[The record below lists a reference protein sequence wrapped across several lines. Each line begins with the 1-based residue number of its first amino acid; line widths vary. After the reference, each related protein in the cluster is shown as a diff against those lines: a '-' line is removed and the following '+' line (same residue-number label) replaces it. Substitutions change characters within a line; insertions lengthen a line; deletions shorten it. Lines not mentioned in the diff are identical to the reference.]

1 MINRIT
7 APEFHP
13 IENVNL
19 IHPQRATLSN
29 GAELF
34 VFNAGDQELVRIQWV
49 FENAP
54 FQPAQ
59 PTLNAALSALML
71 EGTSRYSSAQIAEKI
86 EFYGAYLFPEY
97 SFDHTSLNLITLNK
111 HLNQLLPFVMEVL
124 NDMTFPQQ
132 EIDTYA
138 RNSKQALKISLQKND
153 YVARRAFN
161 HALFGDTNYGYN
173 QELSDFDRL
182 NRHAL
187 LTTYQQYMVPANCT
201 IFVAGKVDDSSL
213 RFIRNEIEQGW
224 MARGEKPAIQ
234 APTFPVP
241 VARQELIEREK
252 AIQSAIRIGQLSI
265 QRSDPDFPALQ
276 VLNTL
281 LGGYFGSRLMM
292 NIREDKGYTYGV
304 GSGIGS
310 MKQAAFFTISSEV
323 GTDVCAETL
332 MEIEYELNRLRE
344 EEVSAEELTL
354 VKNYLLG
361 SMLGSLEDVFSHAD
375 KFKQVYFSGLGL
387 DYYDYYTQQVQ
398 DITPARLQALARQHL
413 DYDKMIKIIVGKIK
427 S

>member
-182 NRHAL
+182 NRQAL
-187 LTTYQQYMVPANCT
+187 LSTYQQYMVPANCT

-213 RFIRNEIEQGW
+213 RLIRHEIEQGW

-234 APTFPVP
+234 APTIPLPVARKELIDREKAIQWTILAARKLVDSSLRCIRRVIEQGCMVGGEKRATQAPPFPLP
-241 VARQELIEREK
+241 VARQELLEREK

-281 LGGYFGSRLMM
+281 L
-292 NIREDKGYTYGV
+292 
-304 GSGIGS
+304 
-310 MKQAAFFTISSEV
+310 
-323 GTDVCAETL
+323 
-332 MEIEYELNRLRE
+332 
-344 EEVSAEELTL
+344 
-354 VKNYLLG
+354 
-361 SMLGSLEDVFSHAD
+361 
-375 KFKQVYFSGLGL
+375 
-387 DYYDYYTQQVQ
+387 
-398 DITPARLQALARQHL
+398 
-413 DYDKMIKIIVGKIK
+413 
-427 S
+427 

>member
-13 IENVNL
+13 IENVTL
-19 IHPQRATLSN
+19 IHPQRSSLSN
-29 GAELF
+29 GAEFF
-34 VFNAGDQELVRIQWV
+34 VFNAGEQELVRIQWV

-59 PTLNAALSALML
+59 PTLNATLSALML
-71 EGTSRYSSAQIAEKI
+71 EGTSRYSSAQIAEKVD
-86 EFYGAYLFPEY
+86 FYGAYLYPEY

-111 HLNQLLPFVMEVL
+111 HLNQLLPFVIEVL

-138 RNSKQALKISLQKND
+138 RNSKQALKISLKKND
-153 YVARRAFN
+153 YVARREFN
-161 HALFGDTNYGYN
+161 HALFGDSNYGYN
-173 QELSDFDRL
+173 QQLTDFDHL
-182 NRHAL
+182 NRKAL
-187 LTTYQQYMVPANCT
+187 LSTYQQYMVPSNCS
-201 IFVAGKVDDSSL
+201 IFVAGKVSESSL
-213 RFIRNEIEQGW
+213 HFIRHEIEQGW
-224 MARGEKPAIQ
+224 MARGEKPFIETQ
-234 APTFPVP
+234 SFSAPVG
-241 VARQELIEREK
+241 RQELVEREK
-252 AIQSAIRIGQLSI
+252 AIQSAIRVGQLSI
-265 QRSDPDFPALQ
+265 QRSHPDFPALQ
-276 VLNTL
+276 VLNTV

-310 MKQAAFFTISSEV
+310 LKQAAFFTISSEV

-332 MEIEYELNRLRE
+332 KEIEYELKRLRE
-344 EEVSAEELTL
+344 EEVSEEELVL

-375 KFKQVYFSGLGL
+375 KFKQVFFSGLGL
-387 DYYDYYTQQVQ
+387 DYYEYYTQQVQ
-398 DITPARLQALARQHL
+398 DISPARLQALANEYL
-413 DYDKMIKIIVGKIK
+413 DYDKMVKIIVGKIK